1 MSDEDEDEDEDE
13 AEAATLDGTRGPG
26 VRSAMKGN
34 VHGWMGSRLGRWTMD
49 YISMLSLSGLSLAC
63 SQRPEILFLSCILH
77 FFSILS
83 LEQGFQSALGAITGG
98 GPARGQKAVGG
109 GYRIGQDL
117 KLYRIQIQIQNTEYR
132 TLNTDTE
139 YNGKCYDKSRVRVGL
154 CILHRP
160 SSSCAPMPVRSA
172 WPHGDALNSTQL
184 NSTPAPPD
192 FKITRTAGIE
202 TVQTKQAFLHLIAHL
217 TGSTGT
223 LSFESYPASYPV
235 ESILLLPLTEQF
247 THLSSLV
254 TYH

>member
-1 MSDEDEDEDEDE
+1 
-13 AEAATLDGTRGPG
+13 
-26 VRSAMKGN
+26 
-34 VHGWMGSRLGRWTMD
+34 MD

-63 SQRPEILFLSCILH
+63 SQRPRILFLSCILLFFLH

-192 FKITRTAGIE
+192 FKITRTAGIKRANE
-202 TVQTKQAFLHLIAHL
+202 TGFSSSHRPFHRFHGYSFFRKLSGLVSCRIHPPPPPTDGAVHSLII
-217 TGSTGT
+217 TC
-223 LSFESYPASYPV
+223 
-235 ESILLLPLTEQF
+235 
-247 THLSSLV
+247 HLSL
-254 TYH
+254 T